1 MGTNT
6 EDYEYNARK
15 IHQSLGGTTA
25 FFRGYT
31 IGELMLFLAV
41 AFVTVVA
48 ATFVP
53 AALTIPIL
61 GLGLMLVTLL
71 FLLHKVKPRYLWLT
85 EWLAARLSWAIK
97 NKEYTNGGED
107 NSEVRYLTRLQ
118 RVYPHAIE
126 RTDGALV
133 GAMKV
138 EPANM
143 ALEDDDAWAKA
154 VQSLSEFANSTVD
167 FPVKIYVTLAARS
180 MTTRP
185 SVHIR
190 IDSLTPTFV
199 HVPC

>member
-71 FLLHKVKPRYLWLT
+71 FLLHKVKPQYLWLT

-167 FPVKIYVTLAARS
+167 FPVKIYVT
-180 MTTRP
+180 
-185 SVHIR
+185 
-190 IDSLTPTFV
+190 
-199 HVPC
+199 